1 MAEKKVMTL
10 SEFKTV
16 VESFQSDLKK
26 MSEAIQSVQSKVD
39 HGFQYMHEQFTSV
52 KEQVALLH
60 EGQTEIKNELK
71 QKVSRDEFSRLELR
85 VAKLENKAA

>member
-1 MAEKKVMTL
+1 MRVGFE
-10 SEFKTV
+10 
-16 VESFQSDLKK
+16 
-26 MSEAIQSVQSKVD
+26 KVD
-39 HGFQYMHEQFTSV
+39 ARFTKVEADIYSL

-71 QKVSRDEFSRLELR
+71 QKVGQAEFGRLEMR